1 MCLLWNYK
9 TLIIQVSRNVL
20 LFPSIEWFASI
31 FAFFVGNRLKN
42 SQNIPFWECYSI
54 SSYWFV
60 CIRFS
65 VFLRK
70 TLKRQVLSDFVLV
83 FGLVY
88 NSPKK
93 KLKLTFLIILFYHI
107 IALNFPEFWHLNTC
121 RDEWEKKKVDSF
133 SIKSV
138 ISDFIFLALKELKN
152 NHNTRFS

>member
-1 MCLLWNYK
+1 MRKTLKIQAFGKVFLYLNQECYSWVSAFWYLRNFSLWLLWNYK
-9 TLIIQVSRNVL
+9 TLIIQVFRNVL
-20 LFPSIEWFASI
+20 WFPSIECFASI

-42 SQNIPFWECYSI
+42 SQNMPFWQCYSI

-83 FGLVY
+83 FGLVH

-93 KLKLTFLIILFYHI
+93 KLKLTFLIIFFYHI
-107 IALNFPEFWHLNTC
+107 IALNFPEFWHLGTYE
-121 RDEWEKKKVDSF
+121 DE
-133 SIKSV
+133 
-138 ISDFIFLALKELKN
+138 
-152 NHNTRFS
+152 